1 MPHHTKGTNSW
12 KRYKKGFK
20 KSVSNTNMGY
30 ILINYTSFAIRID
43 CEQCHIY
50 FKILRN
56 LCFCSEVKFF
66 LYNTLVKR
74 IEKRPGIPKIARVSL
89 DIASTW
95 LPVYMS
101 KISIF
106 KVSAFEAVL
115 GLEGHPK
122 IDWFL
127 VYFKNLNYSS
137 NLNSASVA
145 QWSKAPVETLV
156 VPGSN
161 PRRARISFFIPFSA
175 ISPLCV
181 LWWFLNFFLIFRV

>member
-1 MPHHTKGTNSW
+1 MFLFRS
-12 KRYKKGFK
+12 
-20 KSVSNTNMGY
+20 
-30 ILINYTSFAIRID
+30 
-43 CEQCHIY
+43 
-50 FKILRN
+50 
-56 LCFCSEVKFF
+56 KFF
-66 LYNTLVKR
+66 IYNTLLKR

-106 KVSAFEAVL
+106 KGSAFEAVL

-122 IDWFL
+122 IDQFL
-127 VYFKNLNYSS
+127 VYFKNLKYSS

-161 PRRARISFFIPFSA
+161 PRRAKKYFLHFFFHFLIIVIWAFKKKVSSNFNLSHAFIWSIFRHP
-175 ISPLCV
+175 SPLHI
-181 LWWFLNFFLIFRV
+181 WFKINYVKKGREKVNYEVFVIQFCAFVFRTIFFK